1 MSQTS
6 GWPASWML
14 IQRWGTQQG
23 KKLTEKDEL
32 EMSAGSQS
40 QKHEVSKT
48 EILPE
53 IHRGGGKRHPS
64 ECFEYRATF
73 TSQSCLPVL
82 HAGVNR

>member
-1 MSQTS
+1 M
-6 GWPASWML
+6 
-14 IQRWGTQQG
+14 
-23 KKLTEKDEL
+23 TEKDEL

-48 EILPE
+48 EILLE
-53 IHRGGGKRHPS
+53 IHRGGKGHRS

-82 HAGVNR
+82 HAGVNG